1 MTTRVFMAPRSRRGS
16 RNPPSN
22 LPRVCNRR
30 GAATPEVDSLPAVDQ
45 VVQIAGAL
53 LILAA
58 FVLAQR
64 RRLDTSSTV
73 YLVLNTVGAAAL
85 AIVAYLDRDWGFV
98 LLEGVWALV
107 SGWALVAGRPRAG

>member
-1 MTTRVFMAPRSRRGS
+1 M
-16 RNPPSN
+16 
-22 LPRVCNRR
+22 
-30 GAATPEVDSLPAVDQ
+30 EQ

-64 RRLDTSSTV
+64 KRLDTSSTV

-85 AIVAYLDRDWGFV
+85 AVVAFRDRDWGFV

-107 SGWALVAGRPRAG
+107 SGWALVAGRARGG